1 MRLVTVLGR
10 ERQIQ
15 LENFFKAQESLD
27 VSALILKV
35 FKYFQTF
42 YFNFVSQDNT
52 FSADFVEIHL

>member
-27 VSALILKV
+27 VSALTLKV